1 MRPKIL
7 TAFTC
12 CHISQLKTDAPIES
26 LYSLV
31 LDHLLGAVEGVG
43 VLHLHPCGSGLGG
56 VGRKTLLAAL
66 VHDPRLNQ
74 VNWVDCSCSGNSG
87 QRAYEEPVGG
97 GWLMLVGKPV
107 AELQH
112 HDHPVPVLGT
122 IDQLYVHHA
131 LRHLGDSWREKA

>member
-7 TAFTC
+7 TIVTC
-12 CHISQLKTDAPIES
+12 CHIRQLKTDASIES

-66 VHDPRLNQ
+66 VHDPGLHQ
-74 VNWVDCSCSGNSG
+74 VDRVNCGGSSDSG
-87 QRAYEEPVGG
+87 QGANEEPAGQT
-97 GWLMLVGKPV
+97 MSTSYCK
-107 AELQH
+107 
-112 HDHPVPVLGT
+112 T
-122 IDQLYVHHA
+122 C
-131 LRHLGDSWREKA
+131 S